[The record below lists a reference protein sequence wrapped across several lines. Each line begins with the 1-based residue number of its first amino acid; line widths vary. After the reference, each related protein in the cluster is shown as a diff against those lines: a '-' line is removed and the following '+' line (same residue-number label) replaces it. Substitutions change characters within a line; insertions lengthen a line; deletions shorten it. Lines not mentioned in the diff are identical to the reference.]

1 MKKSAVTGANGMG
14 NIPVWAAM
22 TRGAFYLGFWLLL
35 AGTGLADLPAG
46 LVAAA
51 AATWTSLRLLP
62 PSCGRFRYAAM
73 ARLALRFGQES
84 IIGGVIVARLALN
97 PRLPL
102 RTGFLVYS
110 VCLPTGMARNTFGAM
125 TSSMPGTLT
134 AGIDDNGALIY
145 HCLNVEQAVTE
156 QLTINERLL
165 LQAMGETDDDA

>member
-1 MKKSAVTGANGMG
+1 MG

-84 IIGGVIVARLALN
+84 IMGGVDVARLALN

-102 RTGFLVYS
+102 RTGFVVYP
-110 VCLPTGMARNTFGAM
+110 VCLPPGMARNAFCAL
-125 TSSMPGTLT
+125 TSAMPGTLP
-134 AGIDDNGALIY
+134 AGTDDNGALIY
-145 HCLNVEQAVTE
+145 HCLNVEQPVAA
-156 QLTINERLL
+156 QLTIDEGLL
-165 LQAMGETDDDA
+165 LQALGGTDDDA